1 MLTLLGVD
9 IGTTHVKA
17 CAYGEDGRLLKASRQ
32 VTPTTRNRGGG
43 AEDYLGRCASL
54 ARAD

>member
-1 MLTLLGVD
+1 LTLLGVD

-17 CAYGEDGRLLKASRQ
+17 CAYGEDGRLLGASRQ

-43 AEDYLGRCASL
+43 AEDYLGRCTSL